1 MLQKVIKME
10 NKLQKMY
17 LTSYNLLIAQ
27 DLWQA
32 HYQIPS
38 IIFLKEFIKLNV
50 NTDPMIKNV
59 KFAELNISIVTD
71 FLNTQTLKI
80 I

>member
-1 MLQKVIKME
+1 MEKKSQKP
-10 NKLQKMY
+10 Y
-17 LTSYNLLIAQ
+17 LTNYNLLIAQ

-32 HYQIPS
+32 HYQILS
-38 IIFLKEFIKLNV
+38 IILVKEIIKLNV
-50 NTDPMIKNV
+50 NTDTMTQNV
-59 KFAELNISIVTD
+59 KLMELNTKIVTA